1 MKKYIV
7 CCFFILGVFFLLPIN
22 AQSKFVLK
30 SDLKHQ
36 KINFKLI
43 SNLIIIPI
51 EINGKELSFILDSGV
66 SSTVLFNLMPSDSL
80 ELKNIETIVLQGLGE
95 GDNVEA
101 LLSKRNHFRMK
112 NIQNN
117 DQNLY
122 IIINAKIDLSA
133 KLGETIHGIIGYDLL
148 KDFIVRID
156 YQKKQIHFYDPIKYT
171 HKKCKKCEVLDLE
184 FNKNKPYINA
194 FAAIFENQPLI
205 PVKLL
210 IDSGGSD
217 ALWLFENSKTEI
229 KSSSNY
235 FIDYLGEGLSGSIY
249 GKRSRINLFK
259 IGNFEFKEPT
269 ASFPDSSSVAFVK
282 MFKERNGSLGGKIL
296 RRFEVILNYPNKKIS
311 LKKNSHFYEPFNYN
325 MSGID
330 LVYHGQ
336 ILVKEKEEA
345 SFRVDPYSTNA
356 NKSDQNTFILSYN
369 YSYKFKPTYK
379 INQVID
385 GSPAFEAGLMKDDI
399 FVRING
405 EPAYKYKLEEL
416 TYFFYNNE
424 NDKLKIE
431 IERNGIPMKFE
442 FRLRK
447 MF

>member
-1 MKKYIV
+1 V
-7 CCFFILGVFFLLPIN
+7 ILILPLN
-22 AQSKFVLK
+22 AQSKFVLR
-30 SDLKHQ
+30 SDLKYQ
-36 KINFKLI
+36 KINFKLN

-66 SSTVLFNLMPSDSL
+66 SSTVLFNLMPSDSI
-80 ELKNIETIVLQGLGE
+80 ELKNVEKIVLQGLGE

-101 LLSKRNHFRMK
+101 LLSKNNHFRMK

-117 DQNLY
+117 NQNLY

-133 KLGETIHGIIGYDLL
+133 KLGETIHGILGYDLL
-148 KDFIVRID
+148 KDFIVKID

-171 HKKCKKCEVLDLE
+171 YKKCKKCEVFDLE

-194 FAAIFENQPLI
+194 NVSIFENQELF

-217 ALWLFENSKTEI
+217 ALWFFENTKSEI
-229 KSSSNY
+229 QCPPLN

-249 GKRSRINLFK
+249 GKRSRINRFK

-269 ASFPDSSSVAFVK
+269 ASFPDSTSVAFVK
-282 MFKERNGSLGGKIL
+282 TFKDRNGSIGGKIL
-296 RRFEVILNYPNKKIS
+296 KRFDVILDYPNKKLS
-311 LKKNSHFYEPFNYN
+311 LKKNRHFNEPFNYN

-336 ILVKEKEEA
+336 ILVKEKEA
-345 SFRVDPYSTNA
+345 T
-356 NKSDQNTFILSYN
+356 TFKVERDDGYRARGNEIIISYD
-369 YSYKFKPTYK
+369 YSYKFRPSYK
-379 INQVID
+379 INLIRE
-385 GSPAFEAGLMKDDI
+385 GSPAFEVGLMKDDI
-399 FVRING
+399 LVRING
-405 EPAYKYKLEEL
+405 EPAYKYKLEEIV
-416 TYFFYNNE
+416 YFFYHNE
-424 NDKLKIE
+424 NDKIKLE

-442 FRLRK
+442 FRLRR